1 MINIKIFFLS
11 ILILALSIL
20 TGCTL
25 YKSTTEAA
33 APVTENVDEQQQL
46 ELKAKVIEL
55 EQRIKVLEEKLQG
68 QW

>member
-1 MINIKIFFLS
+1 MKNVKIFFLAV
-11 ILILALSIL
+11 LILALSIL

-25 YKSTTEAA
+25 YKSTTENV
-33 APVTENVDEQQQL
+33 APTTQNVGEQQQL

-55 EQRIKVLEEKLQG
+55 EQRIQALEEKLQG

>member
-1 MINIKIFFLS
+1 MINAKIFFLAV
-11 ILILALSIL
+11 LILATSIL

-25 YKSTTEAA
+25 YKSTTETA
-33 APVTENVDEQQQL
+33 APATESVDEQQL